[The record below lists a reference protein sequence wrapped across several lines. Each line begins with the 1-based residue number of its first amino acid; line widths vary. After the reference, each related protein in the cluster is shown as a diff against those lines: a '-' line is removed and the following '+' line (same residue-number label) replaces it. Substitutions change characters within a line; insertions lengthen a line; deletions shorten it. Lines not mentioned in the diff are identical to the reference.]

1 MPQKA
6 DLHIH
11 TICSDGHLSPE
22 EVIKLAEMKNLGSVS
37 ITDHDTFEGYK
48 IAKPFADEAGIE
60 LIPGVEVT
68 TLFNGKE
75 AHILA

>member
-1 MPQKA
+1 
-6 DLHIH
+6 
-11 TICSDGHLSPE
+11 
-22 EVIKLAEMKNLGSVS
+22 MKNLGAVS

-48 IAKPFADEAGIE
+48 IAKPIADKAGIE

-75 AHILA
+75 AHILAYYFETETNYFDDFLKSQKAQDKLELKG